1 MTGLL
6 KFMAPEI
13 LAAFLVGLVGS
24 LHCIGMCGPIAIALP
39 VPDSSNLS
47 FFTGRILYNLGRV
60 VTYAFLGAILGLVG
74 SKIALAGAQQ
84 VVSIILGIVIIIAV
98 LLPQKYKNFFA
109 QHPVIQKLAH
119 PLKSNIGVLFSKGT
133 FSAMFLIGILNGFL
147 PCGLVYVALAG
158 AIASGDAISG
168 AAVMIL
174 FGLGT
179 VPAMFA
185 ASVFGKFIN
194 IGIRTKIRKAVP
206 VLAIILGVIF
216 ILRGMNLGIP
226 MLSPKV
232 SAETEVSSEMD
243 CH

>member
-1 MTGLL
+1 MS
-6 KFMAPEI
+6 PEI
-13 LAAFLVGLVGS
+13 LAAFFVGLVGS

-39 VPDSSNLS
+39 VPDSANLS

-84 VVSIILGIVIIIAV
+84 VVSIVLGVVIIIAV

-158 AIASGDAISG
+158 AIASGDAFSG

-179 VPAMFA
+179 VPVMFA

-206 VLAIILGVIF
+206 ILAIILGVIF

-232 SAETEVSSEMD
+232 SAHTEVSSEME

>member
-1 MTGLL
+1 ML
-6 KFMAPEI
+6 PEI
-13 LAAFLVGLVGS
+13 LAAFFIGLFGS

-39 VPDSSNLS
+39 VPDSGNLS

-84 VVSIILGIVIIIAV
+84 IVSIVLGVVIIIAV
-98 LLPQKYKNFFA
+98 LLPQKFKNYFA

-119 PLKSNIGVLFSKGT
+119 PLKSNIGLLFSKGT

-147 PCGLVYVALAG
+147 PCGLVYIALAG
-158 AIASGDAISG
+158 AIASGDAVSG

-194 IGIRTKIRKAVP
+194 IGIKTKLRKAIP
-206 VLAIILGVIF
+206 VLAILLAFIF
-216 ILRGMNLGIP
+216 ILRGLNLGIP
-226 MLSPKV
+226 YLSPKI
-232 SAETEVSSEMD
+232 SAQSGASSEME

>member
-1 MTGLL
+1 MS
-6 KFMAPEI
+6 PEI
-13 LAAFLVGLVGS
+13 YAAFFVGLVGS

-39 VPDSSNLS
+39 VPDSNNLS

-60 VTYAFLGAILGLVG
+60 VTYSFLGAVLGLIG

-84 VVSIILGIVIIIAV
+84 VVSIVLGMVIIIAV
-98 LLPQKYKNFFA
+98 LLPQKYKNYFV
-109 QHPVIQKLAH
+109 QLPLIQKLAQ
-119 PLKSNIGVLFSKGT
+119 PLKSNIGVLFQKGN
-133 FSAMFLIGILNGFL
+133 FSSMFLIGILNGFL

-179 VPAMFA
+179 IPAMFA

-226 MLSPKV
+226 YLSPKINNQ
-232 SAETEVSSEMD
+232 TEVSSEME

>member
-1 MTGLL
+1 MS
-6 KFMAPEI
+6 AEI
-13 LAAFLVGLVGS
+13 YAAFFIGLVGS

-39 VPDSSNLS
+39 VPDSNNLS

-60 VTYAFLGAILGLVG
+60 VTYAFLGAVLGLVG

-84 VVSIILGIVIIIAV
+84 VVSIVLGVVIIIAV
-98 LLPQKYKNFFA
+98 LLPQKYKNYFA
-109 QHPVIQKLAH
+109 KHPLTQKLAD

-206 VLAIILGVIF
+206 ALAIILGIIF

-232 SAETEVSSEMD
+232 STQTEVSSEME

>member
-1 MTGLL
+1 MS
-6 KFMAPEI
+6 PEI
-13 LAAFLVGLVGS
+13 LAAFFIGFFGS
-24 LHCIGMCGPIAIALP
+24 FHCIGMCGPIAIALP
-39 VPDSSNLS
+39 VPTSSNLS
-47 FFTGRILYNLGRV
+47 FFTGRILYNIGRV
-60 VTYAFLGAILGLVG
+60 VTYAFLGAVLGLVG

-84 VVSIILGIVIIIAV
+84 FVSIILGVVIIAAV
-98 LLPQKYKNFFA
+98 LLPQKYKNYFV
-109 QHPVIQKLAH
+109 QHKLTQKLTN
-119 PLKSNIGVLFSKGT
+119 PLRANIGVLFKKGT
-133 FSAMFLIGILNGFL
+133 FSAMFIIGILNGFL

-206 VLAIILGVIF
+206 VLAILLGVIF

-226 MLSPKV
+226 YLSPKI
-232 SAETEVSSEMD
+232 STQSEASSEME

>member
-1 MTGLL
+1 MS
-6 KFMAPEI
+6 PEI

-60 VTYAFLGAILGLVG
+60 VTYSFLGAILGLLG
-74 SKIALAGAQQ
+74 GRIALAGAQQ
-84 VVSIILGIVIIIAV
+84 IVSIILGVVIIIAV

-109 QHPVIQKLAH
+109 QHPLIQKLAQ
-119 PLKSNIGVLFSKGT
+119 PLKENIGVLFRKGT

-185 ASVFGKFIN
+185 ATIFGKFIN
-194 IGIRTKIRKAVP
+194 VGIRTKIRKAVP
-206 VLAIILGVIF
+206 VLALLLGVIF

-226 MLSPKV
+226 YISPKL
-232 SAETEVSSEMD
+232 SAQTEVSSEME

>member
-1 MTGLL
+1 MS
-6 KFMAPEI
+6 PEI

-47 FFTGRILYNLGRV
+47 FVTGRILYNFGRV
-60 VTYAFLGAILGLVG
+60 VTYSFLGAILGLLG
-74 SKIALAGAQQ
+74 GRIALAGAQQ
-84 VVSIILGIVIIIAV
+84 VVSIILGVVIIIAV
-98 LLPQKYKNFFA
+98 LLPQKYKNYFA
-109 QHPVIQKLAH
+109 QHTVTQKLAQ
-119 PLKSNIGVLFSKGT
+119 PLKENIGILFKKGT

-158 AIASGDAISG
+158 AIASGNAISG
-168 AAVMIL
+168 ASVMIL

-185 ASVFGKFIN
+185 ATIFGKFIN
-194 IGIRTKIRKAVP
+194 VGIRTKIRKAVP

-226 MLSPKV
+226 YLSPKL
-232 SAETEVSSEMD
+232 SSGTEVSSEMD

>member
-1 MTGLL
+1 MS
-6 KFMAPEI
+6 PEI
-13 LAAFLVGLVGS
+13 LAALVVGLVGS

-39 VPDSSNLS
+39 VPNSSNLS
-47 FFTGRILYNLGRV
+47 FLTGRILYNLGRV
-60 VTYAFLGAILGLVG
+60 VTYSFLGAILGLLG
-74 SKIALAGAQQ
+74 GRIALAGAQQ
-84 VVSIILGIVIIIAV
+84 VVSIILGVVVIAAV
-98 LLPQKYKNFFA
+98 LLPQKYKNYFV
-109 QHPVIQKLAH
+109 QHPIIQKLAQ
-119 PLKSNIGVLFSKGT
+119 PLKSNIGVLFKKGT

-216 ILRGMNLGIP
+216 ILRGMNLGIKYI
-226 MLSPKV
+226 SPKIIV
-232 SAETEVSSEMD
+232 QTEVSSEME

>member
-1 MTGLL
+1 MSQ
-6 KFMAPEI
+6 EI
-13 LAAFLVGLVGS
+13 LAAFFIGLVGS

-39 VPDSSNLS
+39 VPTSSNLS
-47 FFTGRILYNLGRV
+47 FFAGRILYNLGRV
-60 VTYAFLGAILGLVG
+60 VTYSFLGAFLGLVG

-84 VVSIILGIVIIIAV
+84 IVSITLGAIIIIAV
-98 LLPQKYKNFFA
+98 LLPQKYKNYFA
-109 QHPVIQKLAH
+109 QHPAIQKLAQ
-119 PLKSNIGVLFSKGT
+119 PLKLNIGILFNKGT

-158 AIASGDAISG
+158 SISSGDAISG

-174 FGLGT
+174 FGFGT

-185 ASVFGKFIN
+185 ATIFGKFLN
-194 IGIRTKIRKAVP
+194 FGIRTRIRKAVP

-216 ILRGMNLGIP
+216 VLRGMNLGIP
-226 MLSPKV
+226 YLSPKL
-232 SAETEVSSEMD
+232 STKTEVSSEME

>member
-1 MTGLL
+1 MS
-6 KFMAPEI
+6 PEI
-13 LAAFLVGLVGS
+13 LAAFFVGLVGS

-39 VPDSSNLS
+39 VPNSTNLS

-60 VTYAFLGAILGLVG
+60 VAYSFLGAILGLVG

-84 VVSIILGIVIIIAV
+84 VVSIILGVVVIVAV
-98 LLPQKYKNFFA
+98 LLPQKYKNYFA
-109 QHPVIQKLAH
+109 QHPAIQKLAQ
-119 PLKSNIGVLFSKGT
+119 PLKSNIGMLFKKGT

-158 AIASGDAISG
+158 AVASGDAISG

-226 MLSPKV
+226 YLSPKLQTH
-232 SAETEVSSEMD
+232 SEVSSEME

>member
-1 MTGLL
+1 MS
-6 KFMAPEI
+6 PEI

-39 VPDSSNLS
+39 VPDSNNLS

-60 VTYAFLGAILGLVG
+60 VTYSFLGAILGFIGRGV
-74 SKIALAGAQQ
+74 SLAGAQQ
-84 VVSIILGIVIIIAV
+84 VVSIMLGIIILIAV
-98 LLPQKYKNFFA
+98 LFPQKYKNYFA
-109 QHPVIQKLAH
+109 QNYFVQKLAI
-119 PLKSNIGVLFSKGT
+119 PLKSNIGVLFGKGT

-206 VLAIILGVIF
+206 VLAVVLAVIF

-226 MLSPKV
+226 YLSPKL
-232 SAETEVSSEMD
+232 SAQTEASSEME

>member
-1 MTGLL
+1 MS
-6 KFMAPEI
+6 PEI
-13 LAAFLVGLVGS
+13 LAAFFIGLVGS

-39 VPDSSNLS
+39 VPTSSNLS
-47 FFTGRILYNLGRV
+47 FLTGRILYNLGRV
-60 VTYAFLGAILGLVG
+60 VTYSFLGAILGLLG
-74 SKIALAGAQQ
+74 GRIAFTGAQQ
-84 VVSIILGIVIIIAV
+84 VVSIVLGVIVIVAV
-98 LLPQKYKNFFA
+98 ILPQRYKNYFA
-109 QHPVIQKLAH
+109 QHPVVQNLAR
-119 PLKSNIGVLFSKGT
+119 PLRSNISVLFKKGT

-206 VLAIILGVIF
+206 VFAILLGVIF
-216 ILRGMNLGIP
+216 ILRGMNLGIKFI
-226 MLSPKV
+226 SPKIN
-232 SAETEVSSEMD
+232 AQTEVSSEME

>member
-1 MTGLL
+1 MS
-6 KFMAPEI
+6 PEI
-13 LAAFLVGLVGS
+13 FAAFFVGLVGS

-39 VPDSSNLS
+39 VPDSNNLS
-47 FFTGRILYNLGRV
+47 FLTGRILYNLGRV
-60 VTYAFLGAILGLVG
+60 VTYSFLGAILGLVG
-74 SKIALAGAQQ
+74 SKIALAGTQQ
-84 VVSIILGIVIIIAV
+84 LVSIILGSVIIIAV
-98 LLPQKYKNFFA
+98 LLPQKYKNYFA

-119 PLKSNIGVLFSKGT
+119 PLKSNIGILFSKGT

-206 VLAIILGVIF
+206 VLAILLGVIF

-226 MLSPKV
+226 YLSPKINV
-232 SAETEVSSEMD
+232 QGETSSEMD

>member
-1 MTGLL
+1 MS
-6 KFMAPEI
+6 PEI
-13 LAAFLVGLVGS
+13 LTAFVVGLFGS

-39 VPDSSNLS
+39 VPNSGNLS

-60 VTYAFLGAILGLVG
+60 ATYSFLGAALGLLG
-74 SKIALAGAQQ
+74 NKIALAGAQQ
-84 VVSIILGIVIIIAV
+84 AVSIVLGVVIIIAV
-98 LLPQKYKNFFA
+98 LLPQKYKNHFA
-109 QHPVIQKLAH
+109 QHTLTQKLAQ
-119 PLKSNIGVLFSKGT
+119 PLKANIGVLFKKGT

-158 AIASGDAISG
+158 AIASGDVISG

-194 IGIRTKIRKAVP
+194 IGIRAKLRKAVP

-226 MLSPKV
+226 FLSPKLF
-232 SAETEVSSEMD
+232 TESQTSSELE

>member
-1 MTGLL
+1 MS
-6 KFMAPEI
+6 PEI
-13 LAAFLVGLVGS
+13 YAAFLVGLVGS
-24 LHCIGMCGPIAIALP
+24 LHCIGMCGPIVIALP
-39 VPDSSNLS
+39 VPDSSNIS

-60 VTYAFLGAILGLVG
+60 VTYSFLGAVLGLAG

-84 VVSIILGIVIIIAV
+84 LVSIILGIIILIAV
-98 LLPQKYKNFFA
+98 LLPQKYKNYFA
-109 QHPVIQKLAH
+109 QNYLIQKLAQ
-119 PLKSNIGVLFSKGT
+119 PLKSNIGVLFKKGT

-174 FGLGT
+174 FGFGT
-179 VPAMFA
+179 VPAMFV

-194 IGIRTKIRKAVP
+194 IGIRTKIRKAIP
-206 VLAIILGVIF
+206 VLAILLAFIF

-226 MLSPKV
+226 YISPKLTTQ
-232 SAETEVSSEMD
+232 SEVTSKME